1 MVDNGDSA
9 LQLFDCITNTRHME
23 NDTDA
28 LFQQLTDVP
37 IQRNKTTKPKAMDIK
52 QQIMQEMRKD
62 RPVSISV
69 LEMYFDKQFME
80 EELFRNRHALE
91 TMTYMFNTYGDEMA
105 PHVKYV
111 MKSLEFIIRQQ
122 KPLNTRSKK

>member
-1 MVDNGDSA
+1 
-9 LQLFDCITNTRHME
+9 
-23 NDTDA
+23 
-28 LFQQLTDVP
+28 
-37 IQRNKTTKPKAMDIK
+37 MDIK
-52 QQIMQEMRKD
+52 QQIMREVRKD
-62 RPVSISV
+62 RPVSTSV

-91 TMTYMFNTYGDEMA
+91 TMTYMFNTYGDEME

-111 MKSLEFIIRQQ
+111 MKSLEFMIRQQ

>member
-91 TMTYMFNTYGDEMA
+91 TMTYMFNAYGDEMA